1 MTDYLTVSRRIALLQ
16 AGALFTTNAAD
27 SCQAEAAGTDR
38 ALLDACAIFDTWER
52 QRIAPIGGPDR
63 IDDSRERDKHMD
75 AIEVEQRA
83 PLDTLC
89 TIRAQTL
96 TGHQARAR
104 SFVLWDGGEVFWRAE
119 RCLSLEDRLLA
130 AIIRDLTDP

>member
-27 SCQAEAAGTDR
+27 SRRPKAAGTDR
-38 ALLDACAIFDTWER
+38 ALLDACAIFETWER
-52 QRIAPIGGPDR
+52 QRIALIEGPDR
-63 IDDSRERDKHMD
+63 IDDGRERDKHMD

-83 PLDTLC
+83 SLDALC
-89 TIRAQTL
+89 TIKAQSL

-130 AIIRDLTDP
+130 AIIRDLTDS